1 LSNKTAKELMEFMY
15 ASLPSSFGV
24 SWVLA
29 ILLMAY
35 AWALPRR
42 HDFNEYNMLLK
53 HHLDDR
59 DSMLTK
65 INHAGQRKQL
75 LQSTNVYNDAFKIW

>member
-1 LSNKTAKELMEFMY
+1 
-15 ASLPSSFGV
+15 V
-24 SWVLA
+24 
-29 ILLMAY
+29 
-35 AWALPRR
+35 RR

-53 HHLDDR
+53 QHLDDR
-59 DSMLTK
+59 DSMLAK